1 MNTDDC
7 VIWHGRKD
15 SRGYGRRSW
24 GSAKGVPAHR
34 VAYIEAFGAV
44 PDGMTVDHL
53 CFNPPCVNP
62 QHLRL
67 LTRSENSQNQR
78 SAAQTHCSNGHEYTP
93 ANTYFRTSRCAGRR
107 QCRTCNRDAVR
118 RYKERKSA

>member
-15 SRGYGRRSW
+15 SRGYGRRSF
-24 GSAKGVPAHR
+24 GAVKGVPAHR
-34 VAYIEAFGAV
+34 VAYTEAFGPI
-44 PDGMTVDHL
+44 PDEMTVDHL

-67 LTRSENSQNQR
+67 LTRSENSRNQR
-78 SAAQTHCSNGHEYTP
+78 SAAKTHCDNGHEYTP
-93 ANTYFRTSRCAGRR
+93 ENTYIKTGHRAGHR
-107 QCRTCNRDAVR
+107 QCRACNRAAVA
-118 RYKERKSA
+118 RYKSKRTA